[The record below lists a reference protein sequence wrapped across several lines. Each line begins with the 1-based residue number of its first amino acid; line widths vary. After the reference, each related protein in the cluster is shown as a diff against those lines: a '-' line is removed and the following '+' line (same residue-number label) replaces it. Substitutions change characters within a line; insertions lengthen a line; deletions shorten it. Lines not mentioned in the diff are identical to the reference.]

1 MPEDAFSWLV
11 EHLLRE
17 GDTVVDID
25 STNGGAFVAA
35 LKGGKNAVWIS
46 SASSEMQSE
55 MRETVDTIF
64 ARDSDE
70 SDRPISQD

>member
-1 MPEDAFSWLV
+1 MTEDAFSWLV